1 MEVFKLSDIAKFTT
15 GKLNSNAAET
25 GGKYPFFT
33 CAPEP
38 LRINTYAFDTEAIIL
53 AGNNAE
59 GNFHIQYY
67 EGKFNAYQR
76 TYVIESC
83 DASRVNLR
91 YLYYALK
98 MCLRHFKQ
106 ISQGTATKFLTA
118 KILNG
123 FEVPIPTIEL
133 QNRIASLLG
142 ALDEKLEVNES
153 INKNLEQQVQTL
165 YNAWFVN
172 FEPFNGEMPSDWI
185 ISKLGDIVS
194 IKTNSFSPTQNPETQ
209 LEHYSIPAYDNQ
221 KYPVFEAAS
230 RVKSNKYI
238 LSPNSVMISKLNPE
252 TKRVWRPMC
261 ISKLAVSSTE
271 FIIFEA
277 FNPAYKDFV
286 FSIID
291 SSGFSDWMCAHTT
304 GSTNSR
310 QRTTPSATLE
320 FQVVLPNE
328 KTITDFCAIVTPMY
342 DSIAANICENQKL
355 TQLRDAILPKLMSGE
370 LDVSDI
376 DC

>member
-133 QNRIASLLG
+133 QNKIASLLG